1 MSAPSGTPTSGGRSS
16 PYGGLPPGG
25 GDGGSSEN
33 VLNKIV
39 TPLRWGIGGLTKT
52 VRSRSPPAAWSAFK
66 EISRRR
72 FSAHHASL
80 PAQVRGFLGSP
91 NAENEAGPSAT
102 MPPAAPVASEVR
114 RTNDPAR
121 HSPHR
126 APHPSLFNPKRRRS
140 TSRLFRPEDADA
152 NPDALAV
159 PLATRSAAQPASEVP
174 RVTQGAP
181 STANLLDALK
191 QRNNLTREETQE
203 VISLLQRHGQGFAAA
218 DAPGPSTAAMPPSA
232 RGSVPDPEQRGP
244 FRGALAGGRR
254 VGDGVLQHPELH
266 PTRQRRAQARAALAP
281 QRQGRVSAPGARIR
295 RRARRAEPVR
305 RTGRTQGAF
314 AAGGA
319 RGPGPCRDCC
329 ARHQGVWRRCGRAR
343 RRGTA
348 ARTRRRR
355 RAASAWTGESQPRGW
370 GCCHPG

>member
-1 MSAPSGTPTSGGRSS
+1 MGSEMCIRDR
-16 PYGGLPPGG
+16 LDE
-25 GDGGSSEN
+25 DGAFA
-33 VLNKIV
+33 I
-39 TPLRWGIGGLTKT
+39 
-52 VRSRSPPAAWSAFK
+52 PPAAWSAFKK

-152 NPDALAV
+152 KSDALAV

-218 DAPGPSTAAMPPSA
+218 DAPCLLYTSPSPRDGLLSRMPSSA
-232 RGSVPDPEQRGP
+232 
-244 FRGALAGGRR
+244 
-254 VGDGVLQHPELH
+254 
-266 PTRQRRAQARAALAP
+266 
-281 QRQGRVSAPGARIR
+281 
-295 RRARRAEPVR
+295 
-305 RTGRTQGAF
+305 
-314 AAGGA
+314 
-319 RGPGPCRDCC
+319 
-329 ARHQGVWRRCGRAR
+329 
-343 RRGTA
+343 
-348 ARTRRRR
+348 
-355 RAASAWTGESQPRGW
+355 
-370 GCCHPG
+370 